1 MRKLSF
7 DVEMAK
13 ELGLAPAI
21 VHDCLSRFCNEKARR
36 NADYHDGF
44 FWVRIPQRAFP
55 QIFPYAS
62 VDTIARAIGKLV
74 DEGLVMVGHYDE
86 NNGTTNWY
94 ATT

>member
-21 VHDCLSRFCNEKARR
+21 VYDCLFRFCNEQARH
-36 NADYHDGF
+36 NADYHDGL
-44 FWVRIPQRAFP
+44 FWVRIPQRVFP

>member
-21 VHDCLSRFCNEKARR
+21 VHDCLHTLCAEKARL

-44 FWVRIPQRAFP
+44 FWVRIPQKAFP

-62 VDTIARAIGKLV
+62 IDTIARAISKLV
-74 DEGLVMVGHYDE
+74 DEGLVIVDHYDE